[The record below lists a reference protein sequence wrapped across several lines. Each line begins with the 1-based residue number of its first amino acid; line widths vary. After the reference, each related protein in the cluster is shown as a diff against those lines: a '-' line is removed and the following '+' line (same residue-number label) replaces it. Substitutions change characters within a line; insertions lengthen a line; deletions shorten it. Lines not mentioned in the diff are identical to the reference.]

1 VIEAR
6 AKRAN
11 VDRREDC
18 KRGDEESGCSTHRG
32 VPSFEDVL
40 YAFKNVGPR
49 TMSNPLQHRDGAPV
63 ALITATV
70 MLGLTMAIIDTTIV
84 NVAIDTIGGNL
95 GATVDEVAWV
105 ATGYILATV
114 VVMPLN
120 GWLTA
125 LLGRKTFYAI
135 SLALFTVASL
145 LCGTARSIWVLVFY
159 RIVQGLGGGAL
170 QPTAQAIMFETFPPE
185 RRGAAMAIFGMA
197 AMVGPAIG
205 PTLGGWIV
213 DNASWPLIF
222 YINVPIGIVA
232 FFMTLA
238 FIPSPKYIAKPKGG
252 IDWIGLGLL
261 TAGLASLQ
269 FVLEQG
275 ERDDWFS
282 SQTIVVLTLV
292 STATL
297 VAFVVKT
304 LRDRHPIVD
313 LKVFKFR
320 SFSVG
325 SLLGVVMGF
334 GLYGTA
340 LILPLFFQSLL
351 GFTAFD
357 TGLALMPGAFATA
370 LSMLI
375 IGRILNRI
383 DGRWSILFGTLL
395 FAWSTWLLGGLT
407 VQAGYW
413 EVFWPRLVQG
423 FALGFLFVPLTTISL
438 GDVPV
443 PELAGA
449 TGLFTLV
456 RQLGGSLGIAILTTM
471 LTHQTAVAWSLLA
484 SGVTQTHG
492 YSVGQLTQMVSQQ
505 SAMIAYNYLFRATAV
520 VFVLSTPL
528 IFLIKDRRRT
538 RTPAVNTE

>member
-1 VIEAR
+1 MTTSAAAVR
-6 AKRAN
+6 Q
-11 VDRREDC
+11 RE
-18 KRGDEESGCSTHRG
+18 GGS
-32 VPSFEDVL
+32 
-40 YAFKNVGPR
+40 
-49 TMSNPLQHRDGAPV
+49 V
-63 ALITATV
+63 ALITITV
-70 MLGLTMAIIDTTIV
+70 MLGLIMAIIDTTIV
-84 NVAIDTIGGNL
+84 NVAINTIGGNL

-105 ATGYILATV
+105 ATGYILANV

-125 LLGRKTFYAI
+125 LLGRKTFYAT
-135 SLALFTVASL
+135 SLAVFTIASFF
-145 LCGTARSIWVLVFY
+145 CGTARSIWVLVFY

-185 RRGAAMAIFGMA
+185 RRGAAMAIFGMG

-205 PTLGGWIV
+205 PALGGWIV
-213 DNASWPLIF
+213 DNANWPLIF
-222 YINVPIGIVA
+222 YINVPIGIAA
-232 FFMTLA
+232 FLMTLA
-238 FIPSPKYIAKPKGG
+238 FIPDPKYIAKPKGG
-252 IDWIGLGLL
+252 IDWIGLSLL
-261 TAGLASLQ
+261 TAGLSTLQ

-275 ERDDWFS
+275 ERDEWFS
-282 SQTIVVLTLV
+282 SRTIQVCALV
-292 STATL
+292 SLLAL
-297 VAFVVKT
+297 VSFVVKS

-325 SLLGVVMGF
+325 SFLGIIMGF

-357 TGLALMPGAFATA
+357 TGLALMPGAFSTA
-370 LSMLI
+370 ISMLI
-375 IGRILNRI
+375 IGRILNRV
-383 DGRWSILFGTLL
+383 DGRWSIVFGTLL
-395 FAWSTWLLGGLT
+395 FAWSSWMLGGLS

-413 EVFWPRLVQG
+413 DVFWPRVIQG

-443 PELAGA
+443 PEMAGA
-449 TGLFTLV
+449 TGVFTLL

-471 LTHQTAVAWSLLA
+471 LTHKTAIAWNVLA
-484 SGVTQTHG
+484 SGVTQSHG
-492 YSVGQLTQMVSQQ
+492 YSIGQLTQMVSQQ
-505 SAMIAYNYLFRATAV
+505 SAMIAYNYLFRATAI

-528 IFLIKDRRRT
+528 IFLIKKPKRLRA
-538 RTPAVNTE
+538 PAIAVAE

>member
-1 VIEAR
+1 MPNPMR
-6 AKRAN
+6 H
-11 VDRREDC
+11 RE
-18 KRGDEESGCSTHRG
+18 
-32 VPSFEDVL
+32 
-40 YAFKNVGPR
+40 
-49 TMSNPLQHRDGAPV
+49 GAPV
-63 ALITATV
+63 ALITITV
-70 MLGLTMAIIDTTIV
+70 MLGMIMAIIDTTIV
-84 NVAIDTIGGNL
+84 NVAINTIGGNL

-105 ATGYILATV
+105 ATGYILANV

-125 LLGRKTFYAI
+125 LLGRKKFYAI
-135 SLALFTVASL
+135 SLAVFTVASL

-159 RIVQGLGGGAL
+159 RVIQGLGGGAL
-170 QPTAQAIMFETFPPE
+170 QPTAQAILFETFPPQ
-185 RRGAAMAIFGMA
+185 RRGAAMAIFGMG

-222 YINVPIGIVA
+222 YINIPIGIAA
-232 FFMTLA
+232 FLMTLA
-238 FIPSPKYIAKPKGG
+238 FIPNPKFIAKPKGG
-252 IDWIGLGLL
+252 IDWLGLSLL
-261 TAGLASLQ
+261 TTGLASLQ

-282 SQTIVVLTLV
+282 SPTILLLSVISVVSLTV
-292 STATL
+292 
-297 VAFVVKT
+297 FIVKS
-304 LRDRHPIVD
+304 LRDRYPIVA
-313 LKVFKFR
+313 LKVFKFS

-325 SLLGVVMGF
+325 SFLGIIMGF

-340 LILPLFFQSLL
+340 LILPLFFQSIL

-370 LSMLI
+370 VSMLI

-383 DGRWSILFGTLL
+383 DGRWSIVFGTLL

-413 EVFWPRLVQG
+413 DVFWPRLVQG
-423 FALGFLFVPLTTISL
+423 FALGFLFVPLTTLSL

-449 TGLFTLV
+449 TGVFTLL

-471 LTHQTAVAWSLLA
+471 LTHQTAVAWSILA

-492 YSVGQLTQMVSQQ
+492 YSPGQLTQIVAQQ
-505 SAMIAYNYLFRATAV
+505 SAMIAYDYLFRVTAV

-528 IFLIKDRRRT
+528 IFFIRPRRAG
-538 RTPAVNTE
+538 PVVVAEAA

>member
-1 VIEAR
+1 M
-6 AKRAN
+6 
-11 VDRREDC
+11 RE
-18 KRGDEESGCSTHRG
+18 REGGS
-32 VPSFEDVL
+32 
-40 YAFKNVGPR
+40 
-49 TMSNPLQHRDGAPV
+49 V
-63 ALITATV
+63 ALITVTV
-70 MLGLTMAIIDTTIV
+70 MLGMIMAIIDTTIV
-84 NVAIDTIGGNL
+84 NVAIQTIGGNL

-105 ATGYILATV
+105 ATGYILASV

-125 LLGRKTFYAI
+125 LLGRKRFYAI
-135 SLALFTVASL
+135 SLALFTVASFF
-145 LCGTARSIWVLVFY
+145 CGSARSIWVLVFY

-170 QPTAQAIMFETFPPE
+170 QPTAQAILFETFPPQ
-185 RRGAAMAIFGMA
+185 RRGAAMAIFGMG

-222 YINVPIGIVA
+222 YINIPIGIAA
-232 FFMTLA
+232 FLMTLA
-238 FIPSPKYIAKPKGG
+238 FIPDPKFIAKAKGG

-282 SQTIVVLTLV
+282 SQAIQILTVVSAV
-292 STATL
+292 SL
-297 VAFVVKT
+297 VAFVVKS
-304 LRDRHPIVD
+304 LRDRYPIVD
-313 LKVFKFR
+313 LMVFKFR
-320 SFSVG
+320 SFSIG
-325 SLLGVVMGF
+325 SFLGVIMGF

-340 LILPLFFQSLL
+340 LILPLFFQSIL
-351 GFTAFD
+351 GFTAYD

-370 LSMLI
+370 ASMLI

-383 DGRWSILFGTLL
+383 DGRWSIVFGTLL

-413 EVFWPRLVQG
+413 DVFWPRLVQG

-438 GDVPV
+438 GDVPRA
-443 PELAGA
+443 ELAGA
-449 TGLFTLV
+449 TGVFTLL

-471 LTHQTAVAWSLLA
+471 LTHQTAIAWNVLA

-492 YSVGQLTQMVSQQ
+492 YTTQQLTELVSQQ
-505 SAMIAYNYLFRATAV
+505 SAMIAYDYLFRVTAI

-528 IFLIKDRRRT
+528 IFFVKKPQYR
-538 RTPAVNTE
+538 PMAVAVAAE